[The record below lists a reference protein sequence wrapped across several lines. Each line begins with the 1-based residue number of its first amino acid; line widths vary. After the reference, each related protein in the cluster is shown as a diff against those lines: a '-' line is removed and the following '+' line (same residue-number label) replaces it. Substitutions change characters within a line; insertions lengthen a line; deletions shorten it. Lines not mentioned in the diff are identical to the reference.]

1 MSAGN
6 FKQYTKKNGSKA
18 WMINSLY
25 LGKNDDG
32 KQVRVTRRGF
42 LTLKAAKLEAT
53 KLQAAF
59 DNGEFDKNTPE
70 NTFQEI
76 YELWFESY
84 KKTVKESTSI
94 STERYITIHVLPF
107 FGSYKL
113 DKITPKM
120 AQKAVNEWADKLQV
134 YKVVLQYVVKIMDFS
149 INLGLIKINPF
160 DKVIRPKVKRTR
172 KEKEVKFY
180 TVDEV
185 KNVMKVL
192 EDRVNNT
199 KPSNRLYYYFA
210 LLDLTFYRLLAFSGL
225 RGGEALALEWKDIN
239 FEEKTLTVN
248 KSLSQTKSGF
258 VISTP
263 KTKSSYRT
271 ISLDDKTIRTLKR
284 WQLKEKE
291 LLFSN
296 RVKGCEIVFP
306 DLNGQHIN
314 RQNIYMRSQ
323 RVAKFAG
330 LPDIGTHGWR
340 HTHASMLFEAG
351 ATMKEAQVRLGHGS
365 IEMTMNIY
373 THVTKKVKTETVS
386 KLVKYASF

>member
-1 MSAGN
+1 MSGY
-6 FKQYTKKNGSKA
+6 FKQYTKKNGAKA
-18 WMINSLY
+18 WMFNSLY
-25 LGKNDDG
+25 LGVDASG
-32 KQVRVTRRGF
+32 KKVRVTRRGF
-42 LTLKAAKLEAT
+42 PTLKSAKLEAT
-53 KLQAAF
+53 KLRTEF
-59 DNGEFDKNTPE
+59 NNGKYDKKTTE

-76 YELWFESY
+76 YELWFDSY

-94 STERYITIHVLPF
+94 ATERYMTLHVLPT
-107 FGSYKL
+107 FGDYKL
-113 DKITPKM
+113 NQITPKM
-120 AQKAVNEWADKLQV
+120 AQQAVNEWADKLQV
-134 YKVVLQYVVKIMDFS
+134 YKVILQYVVKIMDFA
-149 INLGLIKINPF
+149 INLGLIEVNPF
-160 DKVIRPKVKRTR
+160 DKVIRPKVKKTR

-180 TVDEV
+180 TVEEV
-185 KNVMKVL
+185 QKVMKVL
-192 EDRVNNT
+192 EDRVFN
-199 KPSNRLYYYFA
+199 SNQSNKLYYFFA
-210 LLDLTFYRLLAFSGL
+210 LFDQTFYRLLAFSGL
-225 RGGEALALEWKDIN
+225 RGGEALALTWKDID

-248 KSLSQTKSGF
+248 KNLSQTKNGF
-258 VISTP
+258 AVSSP

-296 RVKGCEIVFP
+296 RVKDCEIVFP
-306 DLNGQHIN
+306 DLNGQYLN

-351 ATMKEAQVRLGHGS
+351 ASMKEAQVRLGHSS

-373 THVTKKVKTETVS
+373 THVTKKVTTETAT
-386 KLVKYASF
+386 KLAKFANF

>member
-1 MSAGN
+1 MSGY

-18 WMINSLY
+18 WMFNSLY
-25 LGKNDDG
+25 LGVDTSG
-32 KQVRVTRRGF
+32 KKVRVTRRGF
-42 LTLKAAKLEAT
+42 PTLKSAKLEAT
-53 KLQAAF
+53 KLRTEF
-59 DNGEFDKNTPE
+59 NNGKYDKKTTE

-76 YELWFESY
+76 YELWFDSY

-94 STERYITIHVLPF
+94 ATERYVTLHVLPT

-113 DKITPKM
+113 NQITPKM
-120 AQKAVNEWADKLQV
+120 AQQAVNEWADKLQV
-134 YKVVLQYVVKIMDFS
+134 YKVILQYVVKIMDFA
-149 INLGLIKINPF
+149 INLGLIEVNPF
-160 DKVIRPKVKRTR
+160 DKVIRPKVKKTR

-180 TVDEV
+180 TVEEV
-185 KNVMKVL
+185 QKVMKVL
-192 EDRVNNT
+192 EDRVFNT
-199 KPSNRLYYYFA
+199 NQANKLYYFFA
-210 LLDLTFYRLLAFSGL
+210 LFDQTFYRLLAFSGL
-225 RGGEALALEWKDIN
+225 RGGEALALTWKDID
-239 FEEKTLTVN
+239 FEEKTLTVSKN
-248 KSLSQTKSGF
+248 LSQTKNGF
-258 VISTP
+258 AVSSP

-271 ISLDDKTIRTLKR
+271 ISLDDKTIRILKR

-296 RVKGCEIVFP
+296 RVKDCEIVFP
-306 DLNGQHIN
+306 DLNGQYLN

-351 ATMKEAQVRLGHGS
+351 ASMKEAQVRLGHSS

-373 THVTKKVKTETVS
+373 THVTKKVTTETAT
-386 KLVKYASF
+386 KLAKFANF

>member
-1 MSAGN
+1 MSGN
-6 FKQYTKKNGSKA
+6 FKQYQKKNGTKA
-18 WMINSLY
+18 WMINSMY
-25 LGKNDDG
+25 LGKSDDG
-32 KQVRVTRRGF
+32 KAIRATRRGF
-42 LTLKAAKLEAT
+42 PTLKAAKLEAT

-59 DNGEFDKNTPE
+59 DNGEYNKKASE

-94 STERYITIHVLPF
+94 ATERYMTIHVLPT

-113 DKITPKM
+113 NQITPKL

-134 YKVVLQYVVKIMDFS
+134 YKVVLQYTTKILDFA
-149 INLGLIKINPF
+149 INLGLIQVNPF
-160 DKVIRPKVKRTR
+160 DKVIRPKVKKTR

-180 TVDEV
+180 TVEEV
-185 KNVMKVL
+185 QKVMKFL
-192 EDRVNNT
+192 EDRVSNT
-199 KPSNRLYYYFA
+199 NQANKLYYYFA
-210 LLDLTFYRLLAFSGL
+210 LFDQTFYRLLAFSGL
-225 RGGEALALEWKDIN
+225 RGGEALALTWKDID

-248 KSLSQTKSGF
+248 KNLSQTKNGF
-258 VISTP
+258 IVSSP

-296 RVKGCEIVFP
+296 RVKNCQIVFP
-306 DLNGQHIN
+306 DLNGQHLN

-323 RVAKFAG
+323 RVAKFAN

-351 ATMKEAQVRLGHGS
+351 ATMKEAQVRLGHSS

-373 THVTKKVKTETVS
+373 THVTKKVTTETAT
-386 KLVKYASF
+386 KLAKFANF

>member
-1 MSAGN
+1 MASGY
-6 FKQYTKKNGSKA
+6 FKQYTKKNGTKA

-32 KQVRVTRRGF
+32 EPVRVTRRGF
-42 LTLKAAKLEAT
+42 PTLKAAKLEVN
-53 KLQAAF
+53 KLRAAF
-59 DNGEFDKNTPE
+59 DRGEFDKKIPE

-94 STERYITIHVLPF
+94 ATERYITIHVLPT

-185 KNVMKVL
+185 KKVMKAL

-210 LLDLTFYRLLAFSGL
+210 LLDLAFYRLLAFSGL
-225 RGGEALALEWKDIN
+225 RGGEALALNWKDID

-248 KSLSQTKSGF
+248 KSLSQTKNGF

-296 RVKGCEIVFP
+296 RVNGCEIVFP

-386 KLVKYASF
+386 KLARYANF

>member
-1 MSAGN
+1 MSGY

-18 WMINSLY
+18 WMFNSLY
-25 LGKNDDG
+25 LGVDISG
-32 KQVRVTRRGF
+32 KKIRVTRRGF
-42 LTLKAAKLEAT
+42 PTLKAAKLEAT
-53 KLQAAF
+53 KLRTAF
-59 DNGEFDKNTPE
+59 DNGEYDKKTTE

-76 YELWFESY
+76 YELWFDSY

-94 STERYITIHVLPF
+94 ATERYMTLHVLPT

-113 DKITPKM
+113 NQITPKM
-120 AQKAVNEWADKLQV
+120 AQQAVNEWADKLQV
-134 YKVVLQYVVKIMDFS
+134 YKVILQYVVKIMDFA
-149 INLGLIKINPF
+149 INLGLIEVNPF
-160 DKVIRPKVKRTR
+160 DKVIRPKVKKTR

-180 TVDEV
+180 TVEEV
-185 KNVMKVL
+185 QKVMKVL
-192 EDRVNNT
+192 EDRAFNT
-199 KPSNRLYYYFA
+199 NQANKLYYFFA
-210 LLDLTFYRLLAFSGL
+210 LFDQTFYRLLAFSGL
-225 RGGEALALEWKDIN
+225 RGGEALALTWKDID
-239 FEEKTLTVN
+239 FEEKTLTVSKN
-248 KSLSQTKSGF
+248 LSQTKNGF
-258 VISTP
+258 AVSSP

-306 DLNGQHIN
+306 DLNGQYLN

-340 HTHASMLFEAG
+340 HTHSSMLFEAG
-351 ATMKEAQVRLGHGS
+351 ASMKEAQVRLGHSS

-373 THVTKKVKTETVS
+373 THVTKKVTTETAT
-386 KLVKYASF
+386 KLAKFANF

>member
-1 MSAGN
+1 MSGY

-18 WMINSLY
+18 WMFNSLY
-25 LGKNDDG
+25 LGVDTSG
-32 KQVRVTRRGF
+32 KKVRVTRRGF
-42 LTLKAAKLEAT
+42 PTLKSAKLEAT
-53 KLQAAF
+53 KLRTAF
-59 DNGEFDKNTPE
+59 NNGEYDKKTTE

-76 YELWFESY
+76 YELWFDSY

-94 STERYITIHVLPF
+94 ATERYMTLHVLPT

-113 DKITPKM
+113 NQITPKM
-120 AQKAVNEWADKLQV
+120 AQQAVNEWADKLQV
-134 YKVVLQYVVKIMDFS
+134 YKVILQYVVKIMDFA
-149 INLGLIKINPF
+149 INLGLIEVNPF
-160 DKVIRPKVKRTR
+160 DKVIRPKVKKTR

-180 TVDEV
+180 TVEEV
-185 KNVMKVL
+185 QKVMKVL
-192 EDRVNNT
+192 EDRVFNT
-199 KPSNRLYYYFA
+199 NQSNKLYYFFA
-210 LLDLTFYRLLAFSGL
+210 LFDQTFYRLLAFSGL
-225 RGGEALALEWKDIN
+225 RGGEALALTWKDID
-239 FEEKTLTVN
+239 FEEKTLTVSKN
-248 KSLSQTKSGF
+248 LSQTKNGF
-258 VISTP
+258 AVSSP

-296 RVKGCEIVFP
+296 RVKDCEIVFP
-306 DLNGQHIN
+306 DLNGQYLN

-351 ATMKEAQVRLGHGS
+351 ASMKEAQVRLGHSS

-373 THVTKKVKTETVS
+373 THVTKKVTTETAT
-386 KLVKYASF
+386 KLAKFANF